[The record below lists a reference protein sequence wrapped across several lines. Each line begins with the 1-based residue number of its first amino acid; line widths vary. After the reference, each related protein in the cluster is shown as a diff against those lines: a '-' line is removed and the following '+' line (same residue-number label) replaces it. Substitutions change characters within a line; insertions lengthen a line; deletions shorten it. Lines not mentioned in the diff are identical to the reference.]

1 VGPHVDQRAS
11 TIEAPERTLPTA
23 PLARGRGRWR
33 PSTRDERLAY
43 RLLFPVLGV
52 VVAVVTL
59 PFLIAVSEA
68 LVGRTGEFVGLGNFG
83 RALTNPGLLQ
93 SVVASLIYAAIVLP
107 TQILVGLGLALLV
120 HRTIRSPGIRALLY
134 VLAIIP
140 IVIPPVAVGVIARL
154 IYGADYGVLNHLLR
168 LAGVIQQD
176 IPWLSSPQ
184 GAMFTVASVDIWQWT
199 PFVYLVLFAGLQ
211 TVPHETVEAAQ
222 VDGAGSWQQ
231 FWNIELPYLRPLLL
245 LVLFFRIADVLRVF
259 DHVFVLTGG
268 GPGDT
273 TQFLS
278 LWLYRIAFKFS
289 DAGQAAALAVLVML
303 AMTIAYTVITRFLP
317 VEPDG

>member
-1 VGPHVDQRAS
+1 M
-11 TIEAPERTLPTA
+11 TEAPQLTA
-23 PLARGRGRWR
+23 PPLERERRRWQ

-43 RLLFPVLGV
+43 KLLLPVLGV
-52 VVAVVTL
+52 VVIVVTL
-59 PFLIAVSEA
+59 PLLLALRDAVI
-68 LVGRTGEFVGLGNFG
+68 GRDGTFVGLSNFV
-83 RALTNPGLLQ
+83 RALSDPGLLD
-93 SVVASLIYAAIVLP
+93 SLAVTGLYGLIVVP
-107 TQILVGLGLALLV
+107 TQILVGIGLALLV
-120 HRTIRSPGIRALLY
+120 HRTIRSPAIRAVLY

-140 IVIPPVAVGVIARL
+140 IVIPPVAVGVVARL
-154 IYGADYGVLNHLLR
+154 IFGPDYGVLNYLLVEV
-168 LAGVIQQD
+168 GIIQRE
-176 IPWLSSPQ
+176 IPWLSSPV
-184 GAMFTVASVDIWQWT
+184 GAMAAVASVDIWQWT

-211 TVPHETVEAAQ
+211 TVPHETVEASQ

-231 FWNIELPYLRPLLL
+231 FWHIELPYIRPLLL

-289 DAGQAAALAVLVML
+289 DAGQAAALAVVVMV
-303 AMTIAYTVITRFLP
+303 AMTIGYSIVSRFLP
-317 VEPDG
+317 VERD

>member
-1 VGPHVDQRAS
+1 M
-11 TIEAPERTLPTA
+11 TEAPQLTA
-23 PLARGRGRWR
+23 PPLERARRRWQ

-43 RLLFPVLGV
+43 KLLLPVLGV
-52 VVAVVTL
+52 VVIVVTL
-59 PFLIAVSEA
+59 PLLLALRDAVI
-68 LVGRTGEFVGLGNFG
+68 GRDGTFVGLSNFV
-83 RALTNPGLLQ
+83 RALSDPGLLD
-93 SVVASLIYAAIVLP
+93 SLAVTGLYGLIVVP
-107 TQILVGLGLALLV
+107 TQILVGIGLALLV
-120 HRTIRSPGIRALLY
+120 HRTIRSPAIRAVLY

-140 IVIPPVAVGVIARL
+140 IVIPPVAVGVVARL
-154 IYGADYGVLNHLLR
+154 IFGPDYGVLNYLLVEV
-168 LAGVIQQD
+168 GIIQRE
-176 IPWLSSPQ
+176 IPWLSSPV
-184 GAMFTVASVDIWQWT
+184 GAMAAVASVDIWQWT

-211 TVPHETVEAAQ
+211 TVPHETVEASQ

-231 FWNIELPYLRPLLL
+231 FWHIELPYIRPLLL

-289 DAGQAAALAVLVML
+289 DAGQAAALAVVVMV
-303 AMTIAYTVITRFLP
+303 AMTIGYSIVSRFLP
-317 VEPDG
+317 VERD

>member
-1 VGPHVDQRAS
+1 M
-11 TIEAPERTLPTA
+11 IEAPQGTLSA

-43 RLLFPVLGV
+43 RILFPVLTV
-52 VVAVVTL
+52 VVGIVTL
-59 PFLIAVSEA
+59 PFLIAVWES
-68 LVGRTGEFVGLGNFG
+68 LLGREGEFVGLGNFV
-83 RALTNPGLLQ
+83 RAITNPGLFE
-93 SVVASLIYAAIVLP
+93 SLLATGIYAALVLP
-107 TQILVGLGLALLV
+107 TQIVVGLGLALLV
-120 HRTIRSPGIRALLY
+120 HRTIRSNAIKAALY

-140 IVIPPVAVGVIARL
+140 IVIPPVAVGVVGRL
-154 IYGADYGVLNHLLR
+154 IYGPDYGVLNHLLIQ
-168 LAGVIQQD
+168 AGLLQTE
-176 IPWLSSPQ
+176 IPWLSSPV
-184 GAMFTVASVDIWQWT
+184 GAMSVVASVDIWQWT
-199 PFVYLVLFAGLQ
+199 PFVYIVLFAGLQ
-211 TVPHETVEAAQ
+211 TVPHETVEASK

-231 FWNIELPYLRPLLL
+231 FWHIEMPYLRPLLL

-289 DAGQAAALAVLVML
+289 DSGQAAALAVLVMI
-303 AMTIAYTVITRFLP
+303 AMTIGYSLVSRVLP
-317 VEPDG
+317 VERD

>member
-1 VGPHVDQRAS
+1 M
-11 TIEAPERTLPTA
+11 IETPQGMLAT

-52 VVAVVTL
+52 VVGIVTL
-59 PFLIAVSEA
+59 PFLIAVWES
-68 LVGRTGEFVGLGNFG
+68 LLGRENEFVGLNNYV
-83 RALTNPGLLQ
+83 RAIGNPGLLD
-93 SVVASLIYAAIVLP
+93 ALLATAIYAAIVLP
-107 TQILVGLGLALLV
+107 AQILVGLGLALLV
-120 HRTIRSPGIRALLY
+120 HRTIRSPAVRAGLY
-134 VLAIIP
+134 ILAIIP
-140 IVIPPVAVGVIARL
+140 IVIPPVAVGVVGRL
-154 IYGADYGVLNHLLR
+154 IYGPDYGVLNHLLIEVG
-168 LAGVIQQD
+168 AIQTE
-176 IPWLSSPQ
+176 IPWLSSPV
-184 GAMFTVASVDIWQWT
+184 GAMATVASVDIWQWT

-211 TVPHETVEAAQ
+211 TVPQETVEASQ

-231 FWNIELPYLRPLLL
+231 FWHIELPYIRPLLL

-289 DAGQAAALAVLVML
+289 DSGQAAALAVLVMV
-303 AMTIAYTVITRFLP
+303 AMTIGYSLVSRVLP
-317 VEPDG
+317 VERD